1 MIAQTHKPYR
11 ISPSGSLQKFHFAQA
26 KFKSKIAE
34 RGTEM
39 MDLEW
44 QSKKKKK
51 ENERKM
57 PQTERKNAD

>member
-1 MIAQTHKPYR
+1 
-11 ISPSGSLQKFHFAQA
+11 
-26 KFKSKIAE
+26 
-34 RGTEM
+34 M